1 MSADDKATIQTKSR
15 YDRIAPFYDG
25 VEAILEQSAFH
36 RWREKL
42 WSEVLGKRILEVGVG
57 TGKNLP
63 YYPKGVQV
71 TAIDLSERMLERA
84 WAKGLDGNIDYIC
97 ADVGRVPL
105 PDEAVDSVVGYS
117 CFPHFR
123 DKPGALAEINRVLR
137 RGGQLFICHT
147 SSRASIN
154 RHHQCIAALAND
166 TIPDGN
172 DMRVMLL
179 EAGFT
184 GITIDDGEN
193 YLASARKP
201 G

>member
-1 MSADDKATIQTKSR
+1 VTRVYFNQKAARWDETSTERDTIQ
-15 YDRIAPFYDG
+15 
-25 VEAILEQSAFH
+25 LE
-36 RWREKL
+36 RMVKRLKL
-42 WSEVLGKRILEVGVG
+42 IPGATLLDVG
-57 TGKNLP
+57 TGTGVFLP
-63 YYPKGVQV
+63 FLLGELGREGRII
-71 TAIDLSERMLERA
+71 ALDFAERMLGRA
-84 WAKGLDGNIDYIC
+84 RAKGLGGNIDYIC

>member
-1 MSADDKATIQTKSR
+1 MTRVYFNQKAARWDETSTERDTIQ
-15 YDRIAPFYDG
+15 
-25 VEAILEQSAFH
+25 LE
-36 RWREKL
+36 RMVKRLKL
-42 WSEVLGKRILEVGVG
+42 IPGATLLDVG
-57 TGKNLP
+57 TGTGVFLP
-63 YYPKGVQV
+63 FLLGELGREGRII
-71 TAIDLSERMLERA
+71 ALDFAERMLGRA
-84 WAKGLDGNIDYIC
+84 RAKGLGGNIDYIC